1 MTRARLPI
9 LGALLALFAHTALA
23 IDPIA
28 FDDHAEELRFQ
39 ALVRELRCLVCQNQ
53 NLADSDADL
62 ARDLRH
68 EIFEM
73 MRAGKSDAQIKTF
86 LTDRYGEFVLY
97 NPPVQGN
104 TLLLWGGPFVV
115 LALGAGALVM
125 IVRRRAKA
133 LPADAAPQE
142 EID

>member
-1 MTRARLPI
+1 MRMRAFVF
-9 LGALLALFAHTALA
+9 GLALTALANVAFA
-23 IDPIA
+23 IDPIQ

-62 ARDLRH
+62 AKDLRH

-73 MRAGKSDAQIKTF
+73 MRAGKSDAEIKRF

-97 NPPVQGN
+97 NPPVQSN
-104 TLLLWGGPFVV
+104 TLLLWAGPFVV

-125 IVRRRAKA
+125 IVRRRANA

>member
-1 MTRARLPI
+1 MSART
-9 LGALLALFAHTALA
+9 ALLGLALAAVASVASA

-28 FDDHAEELRFQ
+28 FNDHAEELRFQ

-62 ARDLRH
+62 ARDLRR

-73 MRAGKSDAQIKTF
+73 MRAGKSDDEIKKF

-97 NPPVQGN
+97 NPPVQRN
-104 TLLLWGGPFVV
+104 TFVLWAGPFIV

-125 IVRRRAKA
+125 IIRRRAKA
-133 LPADAAPQE
+133 LPADALPQE

>member
-1 MTRARLPI
+1 MSARRVL
-9 LGALLALFAHTALA
+9 LGLALAALAGVASA

-28 FDDHAEELRFQ
+28 FNDHAEELRFQ

-62 ARDLRH
+62 AKDLRR

-73 MRAGKSDAQIKTF
+73 MRAGKSDDEIKKF

-97 NPPVQGN
+97 NPPVQRN
-104 TLLLWGGPFVV
+104 TLLLWAGPFLV
-115 LALGAGALVM
+115 LAIGAGALVM